1 MDRKIKVPT
10 RVLFYAGAVLWGLIV
25 MIGLVLLFFPYQKV
39 LKIAAQNVLGANNMI
54 VSVQGAHFGF
64 GGFQASKILVGH
76 PAVEGK
82 PIIELRGIDVTW
94 SPLSLLT
101 GKLTIFSKATA
112 YDGTVECVIDGI
124 PVFLAANPDL
134 RIRFNNVNLAKYP
147 EGTLPWLNGLS
158 GSMSGWIR
166 KEVSLAHSERQKGS
180 FRITMTAG
188 EMKEL
193 HIKSLERFILA
204 YKEILAEGKMSG
216 STIQVDRI
224 VLDGEGIR
232 LKGSGTIEKAGSDK
246 KINLKLLCEN
256 PSAAGPLPNGSVI
269 TVTGSHWTPTISI
282 STEAPQQ
289 TDKQAGSTGTEK
301 GQGGAKTAL

>member
-1 MDRKIKVPT
+1 MAKVKVPT
-10 RVLFYAGAVLWGLIV
+10 RALFYTGVVLWGLAV
-25 MIGLVLLFFPYQKV
+25 FTGLVLIFFPYQKV
-39 LKIAAQNVLGANNMI
+39 LKIAAQNVLGANKMI

-76 PAVEGK
+76 PEVEGK
-82 PIIELRGIDVTW
+82 PLIELRAIDVTW

-101 GKLTIFSKATA
+101 GALTIFSKATA
-112 YDGTVECVIDGI
+112 YDGTVECTIDGV
-124 PVFLAANPDL
+124 PVLLATNPVL

-158 GSMSGWIR
+158 GNMSGWIK
-166 KEVSLAHSERQKGS
+166 KEVSLARPEKQKGS

-193 HIKSLERFILA
+193 HVKNLERFVLA
-204 YKEILAEGKMSG
+204 YKEIVAEGKIAG

-256 PSAAGPLPNGSVI
+256 PSGAGPLPNGSVI
-269 TVTGSHWTPTISI
+269 TVTGSHLTPTVSV
-282 STEAPQQ
+282 STEPPQPPE
-289 TDKQAGSTGTEK
+289 KQAASTGMGSMHRRMK
-301 GQGGAKTAL
+301 AAL

>member
-1 MDRKIKVPT
+1 MDRKVKVPKKA
-10 RVLFYAGAVLWGLIV
+10 LFYIGAVLWGLVV
-25 MIGLVLLFFPYQKV
+25 MIALVLIFFPYQKV
-39 LKIAAQNVLGANNMI
+39 LKIAAHNVLGANNMI

-64 GGFQASKILVGH
+64 GGFRASKILVGH

-82 PIIELRGIDVTW
+82 PVIELRGIDVTW

-101 GKLTIFSKATA
+101 GKLTVFSKATA

-124 PVFLAANPDL
+124 PVLFAANPDL

-166 KEVSLAHSERQKGS
+166 KEVSLARSERQKGS

-193 HIKSLERFILA
+193 HVKNLERFILP
-204 YKEILAEGKMSG
+204 YKEIVAEGKMSG
-216 STIQVDRI
+216 STIQIDRI
-224 VLDGEGIR
+224 RVDGEGIQ
-232 LKGSGTIEKAGSDK
+232 LKGSGTIEKTGSDK

-256 PSAAGPLPNGSVI
+256 PSASGPLPNGSVI
-269 TVTGSHWTPTISI
+269 TVTGSHWSPTISV
-282 STEAPQQ
+282 STDAPQQ
-289 TDKQAGSTGTEK
+289 VDKQAGGAGVEK
-301 GQGGAKTAL
+301 SQGEAKTAL